1 MKTIKSQSEN
11 IYIVNKSKFI
21 SLAYPINDE
30 DECKKY
36 ISEASNKYSDAT
48 HVCYA
53 YILSAPRIEKCS
65 DNGEPSGTAGRPML
79 EVLKKKNLENVLIIV
94 VRYFGGKKLGAG
106 GLIRAYT
113 TSANSVID
121 TTEIIEFKP
130 KFICNIVCEIKD
142 GEKLKNI
149 IGRNGGNIIDIRYS
163 NNVEI
168 TYEVEDKKIEGEIT
182 RELWK

>member
-21 SLAYPINDE
+21 SLAYPVSHE
-30 DECKKY
+30 DECKEY
-36 ISEASNKYSDAT
+36 LSEVSSKYSDAT
-48 HVCYA
+48 HICYA
-53 YILSAPRIEKCS
+53 YILSTPRVEKCS

-79 EVLKKKNLENVLIIV
+79 EVLKKKNLENVLIVV

-121 TTEIIEFKP
+121 TSEIVEYRP
-130 KFICNIVCEIKD
+130 KFICNIVCDIKNGD
-142 GEKLKNI
+142 KAKNI
-149 IGRNGGNIIDIRYS
+149 ISRNNGNIIDIKYS
-163 NNVEI
+163 DKVDI
-168 TYEVEDKKIEGEIT
+168 TYEVESKEIEGEIT